1 MKKATQKQ
9 DLDPIA
15 LFLPAA
21 SSTSYSTG
29 QEKQK
34 KNIFLQKKK
43 TRASYGNPLAVVS
56 AATGLKS
63 AEQIAKAMLWLQTYA
78 GSF

>member
-1 MKKATQKQ
+1 MCMKKATQKQ

-43 TRASYGNPLAVVS
+43 REHRMV
-56 AATGLKS
+56 
-63 AEQIAKAMLWLQTYA
+63 ILWL
-78 GSF
+78 

>member
-43 TRASYGNPLAVVS
+43 KREHRMV
-56 AATGLKS
+56 
-63 AEQIAKAMLWLQTYA
+63 ILWL
-78 GSF
+78 